1 MVRMHRCL
9 RGVCSLALFAFF
21 LLAMMAMMVTV
32 TVAVAKEARVE
43 ITDYPEE
50 ISLEKGWT
58 KYVTFQVNNTG
69 MDTEL
74 HAVTFDIEG
83 LPQGWTDFQT
93 KKVDVIEP
101 GASAAFVV
109 RFTAPADARTQRYVI
124 RMTAAADEASDEK
137 IASVSVFG
145 SRPEVLLQEIQ
156 SLKTKLNYLSELANI
171 AERTGK
177 NATTVRDKLNR
188 ASEILQVAD
197 SYLYQKKYDEDLE
210 LLRGASKLLEL
221 AETDMESLPV
231 ATNRPIVVLP
241 GAAGGLG
248 GVPTAFIVVIVVIAA
263 LVGGTVAFF
272 TFRSAQRFSASGSR
286 ADYLQD
292 IKSSSG
298 RELSP
303 AMAIKEQLPP
313 QAEERLETRSRL
325 ERMMSM
331 LESDYRQGRLSKEAY
346 LELKLKYEGK
356 MAVFGGSGKG
366 TMMKA

>member
-1 MVRMHRCL
+1 
-9 RGVCSLALFAFF
+9 
-21 LLAMMAMMVTV
+21 MMAMMVTV

-221 AETDMESLPV
+221 AETDMESLPP
-231 ATNRPIVVLP
+231 AASRPIVVLP
-241 GAAGGLG
+241 GTGGSG
-248 GVPTAFIVVIVVIAA
+248 GVQTTFLVVIVIIAA

-286 ADYLQD
+286 EDYIQD
-292 IKSSSG
+292 IKGSG

-303 AMAIKEQLPP
+303 AMTIKEQLPP
-313 QAEERLETRSRL
+313 RAEERLETRSRL

>member
-1 MVRMHRCL
+1 MVRMRSCL
-9 RGVCSLALFAFF
+9 RGGSSPALFAFF
-21 LLAMMAMMVTV
+21 LLAMMTMTVTV
-32 TVAVAKEARVE
+32 TVAMAKEARVE

-69 MDTEL
+69 IDTAL
-74 HAVTFDIEG
+74 HSVTFDIEG

-101 GASAAFVV
+101 GAAAAFVV
-109 RFTAPADARTQRYVI
+109 RFAAPADARTQRYAI

-156 SLKTKLNYLSELANI
+156 SLKTKLNYLDELANI

-177 NATTVRDKLNR
+177 NATTVRDKLER

-221 AETDMESLPV
+221 AESEMDGLPA
-231 ATNRPIVVLP
+231 ATSRPIVVLP
-241 GAAGGLG
+241 GTGGYG
-248 GVPTAFIVVIVVIAA
+248 GVQTTFLVVIVVIAA

-272 TFRSAQRFSASGSR
+272 TFKSIQRFSASGGR
-286 ADYLQD
+286 ADYIQD
-292 IKSSSG
+292 IKSSLG
-298 RELSP
+298 RELAP

-356 MAVFGGSGKG
+356 LAVFGGSGKG
-366 TMMKA
+366 VIKT

>member
-21 LLAMMAMMVTV
+21 LLATTV

-74 HAVTFDIEG
+74 HTVTFDIEG

-93 KKVDVIEP
+93 KKVDVIAP
-101 GASAAFVV
+101 GASASFVV

-145 SRPEVLLQEIQ
+145 SRPEVLLQEIR
-156 SLKTKLNYLSELANI
+156 SLKTKLNYLDELANI

-177 NATTVRDKLNR
+177 NATTVRDKLER

-221 AETDMESLPV
+221 AETEMESLPV

-241 GAAGGLG
+241 GAAGGPG
-248 GVPTAFIVVIVVIAA
+248 GVPTTFIVVIVVIAA

-292 IKSSSG
+292 IKSSG

-313 QAEERLETRSRL
+313 RAEERLETRSRL
-325 ERMMSM
+325 ERMMSL

-356 MAVFGGSGKG
+356 LAVFGGSVRERW
-366 TMMKA
+366 